1 MDEITAV
8 AAAETISVLYNTEN
22 SLVSKIPYAII
33 KALEDKALE
42 CKEEIKLNMNLS
54 LYEQSI
60 SEEAQVILLM
70 IYKNYWCDKEK
81 QQQMNTV
88 LLQKSAEY
96 DKEQV
101 DNSQVLKDN
110 NQENINNEVKG
121 AQNSEPIDNQKAITI
136 NSKKWYVRIFERVVR
151 FFRKK

>member
-1 MDEITAV
+1 
-8 AAAETISVLYNTEN
+8 
-22 SLVSKIPYAII
+22 
-33 KALEDKALE
+33 
-42 CKEEIKLNMNLS
+42 
-54 LYEQSI
+54 
-60 SEEAQVILLM
+60 M